1 MSHLSTHVVATT
13 SSATHDLIASCDV
26 NPTSSKGAVNL
37 LRHSHVDRMCKEL
50 VGAES
55 ERSMTYDHQN

>member
-37 LRHSHVDRMCKEL
+37 SRHSHVDRMCKEL

-55 ERSMTYDHQN
+55 ERS